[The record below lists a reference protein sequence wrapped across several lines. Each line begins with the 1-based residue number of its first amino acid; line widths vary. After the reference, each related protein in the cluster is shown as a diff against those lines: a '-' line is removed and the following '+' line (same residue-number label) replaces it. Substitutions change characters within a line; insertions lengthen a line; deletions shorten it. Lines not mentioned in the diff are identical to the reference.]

1 MAATDP
7 RAAPQPRRAPQVS
20 FPDRPLRPPP
30 SAFAVG
36 KPPGVKKKA
45 LGRCVDKSVGGCVCD
60 RGWFRR
66 DCSETPIS
74 ISIDGS
80 TTECDD
86 ARVVQIAPPAILVMA
101 TY

>member
-1 MAATDP
+1 MTATGP

-20 FPDRPLRPPP
+20 FPDRPLRLP

-36 KPPGVKKKA
+36 NLPGVKKKK

-60 RGWFRR
+60 RGWFRP
-66 DCSETPIS
+66 DCSETPIT
-74 ISIDGS
+74 IEIDGN

-86 ARVVQIAPPAILVMA
+86 ARVVQIASPAITNMP
-101 TY
+101 